1 MKNASSTNT
10 SALKHAVVI
19 LVLLV
24 VLGASVLAYFNRT
37 LGWFADN
44 CNVSANGAEVAL
56 AQYGIEGT
64 YFVKGANDAEFSQK
78 DRDFVFGGI
87 APGQQVSMQARYVN
101 NSTETRT
108 LSVHLGLL
116 ATDAETPL
124 VLDGKY
130 YYLSTQL
137 KIVKIF
143 VNGVEQSV
151 QDDKFLMTPPA
162 DKIAFD
168 AEQTTE
174 NVLIAQFDLPAS
186 QTATVEVTVEFVN
199 YADVDQNVYQGFG
212 NGTKKEN
219 CIRKFITFI
228 ET

>member
-1 MKNASSTNT
+1 MKNASFTNT
-10 SALKHAVVI
+10 STLKHAVVI

-24 VLGASVLAYFNRT
+24 VLGASVLVYFNRT

-44 CNVSANGAEVAL
+44 RNVSASGAEVAL

-64 YFVKGANDAEFSQK
+64 YFAKGANEVEFSQI
-78 DRDFVFGGI
+78 DGDFVFSGI
-87 APGQQVSMQARYVN
+87 APGQRVSLQARYTN
-101 NSTETRT
+101 NSAENRA
-108 LSVHLGLL
+108 LSVYLGLL
-116 ATDAETPL
+116 ATDVETPL

-137 KIVKIF
+137 KIVAIS
-143 VNGVEQSV
+143 VNGAAQSV

-162 DKIAFD
+162 DKLAYD
-168 AEQTTE
+168 AEQTVE
-174 NVLIAQFDLPAS
+174 NVLIAQFDLLAS

-199 YADVDQNVYQGFG
+199 YADVDQNVFQGFG
-212 NGTKKEN
+212 NGAGK
-219 CIRKFITFI
+219 CFRKFIAFV